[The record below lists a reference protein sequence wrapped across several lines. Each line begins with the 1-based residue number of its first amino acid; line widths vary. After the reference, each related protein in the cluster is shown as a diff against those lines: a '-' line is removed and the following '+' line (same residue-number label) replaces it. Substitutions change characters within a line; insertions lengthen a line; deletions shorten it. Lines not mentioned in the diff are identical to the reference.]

1 MPERSEDAPQRFVG
15 ILQAQ
20 ADFIQA
26 GDFSRIDGRQGSL
39 SGLNLVRGVG
49 NTREFFLSEFR
60 VHNRNLLNGSAPPY
74 VQ

>member
-1 MPERSEDAPQRFVG
+1 
-15 ILQAQ
+15 
-20 ADFIQA
+20 
-26 GDFSRIDGRQGSL
+26 
-39 SGLNLVRGVG
+39 LNLVRGVG